1 MIACFYSPLT
11 SSTATLEFYANMA
24 SKAPEMTET
33 NRELQSVE
41 REHTSNADEKNEVT
55 SNANHLEKAETGSDR
70 SGNLVYTDEDEEPEI
85 HLRTWIAMASM
96 ILLLCV
102 QNLSLQGP
110 PAVVSDAAT
119 RTCF

>member
-1 MIACFYSPLT
+1 
-11 SSTATLEFYANMA
+11 
-24 SKAPEMTET
+24 MTET

-41 REHTSNADEKNEVT
+41 REHTSNADEKNEIT

-102 QNLSLQGP
+102 QNLSLQAP